1 MQDSNLDRAVLAG
14 YASRPRRMRPE
25 PPEQKDARPK
35 NVSDFA
41 ACYAAHR
48 AGLPAN
54 LGELPNMTP
63 GDFAAVRRKAVILG
77 ALGDAAELARLLVA
91 ASKAKPRRV
100 ATIGFMR

>member
-41 ACYAAHR
+41 ACYAARR

-91 ASKAKPRRV
+91 ASKAKPGRAV
-100 ATIGFMR
+100 TIGFMR